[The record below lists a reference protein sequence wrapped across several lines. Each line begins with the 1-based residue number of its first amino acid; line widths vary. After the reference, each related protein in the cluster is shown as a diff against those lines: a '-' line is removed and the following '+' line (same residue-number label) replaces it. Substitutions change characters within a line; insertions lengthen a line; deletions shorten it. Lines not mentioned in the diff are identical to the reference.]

1 MQSCSTTLLTLFY
14 FEFRSILK
22 YISYN
27 MRKKALRLI
36 ENFLFTFR
44 GITSTKLYLTMFCV
58 LKFYL
63 VRCFLCI

>member
-44 GITSTKLYLTMFCV
+44 GITFTKLYLS
-58 LKFYL
+58 L
-63 VRCFLCI
+63 VKS